1 MQAALG
7 VIYFLL
13 SVAMYYFNM
22 ERIQLGVDLMYKVL
36 LAAAVAGI
44 SFMVFLVR
52 TNLGRARLLLK
63 YICLLILPHLAVIL
77 VSMPIWV
84 YRMQGGVVMR
94 RGLMYQIYGI
104 IAVLAMAGILY
115 VFGEKGFWLNLAAMV
130 TANLITILEVIRAQ
144 GVGAYL
150 AELRK
155 LIMTFAGETGELM
168 GAVEI
173 HELTFAIG
181 LCLLFCM
188 MNWKRIR
195 KSPGVRLLLAA
206 AVFCFLSGF
215 KRIGIAAIA
224 AAMLSRIILGAVSGG
239 RRRRWLML
247 FSFCAIGG
255 MFVYIWLVK
264 SGIYEFLSDYFH
276 LDTMGRRELS
286 WYIDEYYWI
295 GPDYIGNGAG
305 FVSRMFYDLPAE
317 YTIRA
322 LHNEILTIYIDIGFW
337 GFWLWMLLYMPV
349 RSWAMAKWQDV
360 EGGILCCCAG
370 LFVLLTAMTD
380 NTINYTYVTGSL
392 AISVMS
398 YRLEALEGD

>member
-52 TNLGRARLLLK
+52 TNLARARLLLK

-144 GVGAYL
+144 GMGAYL
-150 AELRK
+150 EIGRASCRERVS
-155 LIMTFAGETGELM
+155 
-168 GAVEI
+168 AV
-173 HELTFAIG
+173 
-181 LCLLFCM
+181 
-188 MNWKRIR
+188 
-195 KSPGVRLLLAA
+195 V
-206 AVFCFLSGF
+206 
-215 KRIGIAAIA
+215 
-224 AAMLSRIILGAVSGG
+224 
-239 RRRRWLML
+239 
-247 FSFCAIGG
+247 
-255 MFVYIWLVK
+255 
-264 SGIYEFLSDYFH
+264 
-276 LDTMGRRELS
+276 
-286 WYIDEYYWI
+286 
-295 GPDYIGNGAG
+295 
-305 FVSRMFYDLPAE
+305 
-317 YTIRA
+317 
-322 LHNEILTIYIDIGFW
+322 
-337 GFWLWMLLYMPV
+337 
-349 RSWAMAKWQDV
+349 
-360 EGGILCCCAG
+360 
-370 LFVLLTAMTD
+370 
-380 NTINYTYVTGSL
+380 
-392 AISVMS
+392 
-398 YRLEALEGD
+398 